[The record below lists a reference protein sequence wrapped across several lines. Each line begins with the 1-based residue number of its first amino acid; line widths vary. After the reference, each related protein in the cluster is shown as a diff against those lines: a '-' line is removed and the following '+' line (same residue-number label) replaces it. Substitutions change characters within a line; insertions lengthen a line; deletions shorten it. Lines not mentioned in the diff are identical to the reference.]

1 MRILLDKNVP
11 VGVRRFLSDHE
22 VRTVAEMNWPPQLGN
37 SELLDAAEASGFDL
51 IVTAD
56 QSIKYQQ
63 NLSGRKLALVVLGSN
78 IWPVVRNHG
87 DAIAA
92 RINAAKPGS
101 YDFIE
106 MPHPPKPRSWS
117 TA

>member
-1 MRILLDKNVP
+1 MRILFDQGTP
-11 VGVRRFLSDHE
+11 IPIRRFLSAHV
-22 VRTVAEMNWPPQLGN
+22 VRTAAEEGWSTLRN